1 MSYPR
6 DLDEYDDEDLQEEL
20 DRRAELKKKGLC
32 TYCKRKV
39 TASACRFPERHKA
52 GKNGKGGKIKT
63 PVLVIGDT
71 AYELSEAF
79 CEGALAYHA
88 RVPYNVGNPYNDEDD
103 RAEEWN
109 DGHTIASSDKDD
121 NCGVEFTKEQAEK
134 ALAVA
139 KKRRL

>member
-6 DLDEYDDEDLQEEL
+6 DLDEYDTEEL
-20 DRRAELKKKGLC
+20 QTELERRAKLRKKGLC
-32 TYCKRKV
+32 SYCKRAV

-52 GKNGKGGKIKT
+52 AKSGKIKT
-63 PVLVIGDT
+63 PELVVGDT
-71 AYELSEAF
+71 AYELTEAF
-79 CEGALAYHA
+79 CEGALACYA
-88 RVPYNVGNPYNDEDD
+88 RVPYNVGNPYNDEDE

-109 DGHTIASSDKDD
+109 SGHTIAGADKED

>member
-6 DLDEYDDEDLQEEL
+6 DLDEYDDEELKEEL
-20 DRRAELKKKGLC
+20 ERRAELVKKKLC
-32 TYCKRKV
+32 TYCERKV
-39 TASACRFPERHKA
+39 TAAACRFPERHKA
-52 GKNGKGGKIKT
+52 GKGGKGGKIKT

-109 DGHTIASSDKDD
+109 DGHTIAGGDKDD
-121 NCGVEFTKEQAEK
+121 NCGVEFTKKQAEK

>member
-6 DLDEYDDEDLQEEL
+6 DLDEYDDEEL
-20 DRRAELKKKGLC
+20 KDELARRAELTKKKLC
-32 TYCKRKV
+32 TYCKRAV

-52 GKNGKGGKIKT
+52 GKNGKGGKIET

-71 AYELSEAF
+71 AYELTEAF
-79 CEGALAYHA
+79 CEGALACYA
-88 RVPYNVGNPYNDEDD
+88 RVPYNVGNPYSDEDD
-103 RAEEWN
+103 RHEEWN
-109 DGHTIASSDKDD
+109 YGHEIAGADKED